1 MRFTVWCP
9 VDGAVEVATDD
20 VMTVIVRAG
29 SDVEVAFS
37 CPVCGDPIA
46 VRAQVPPS
54 LAGLL
59 GDVRADPGLPHSEAW
74 VPLQAHPK
82 RSTERIEVARASDR
96 IEAYMEYFRREL
108 ADADTV
114 ETMLVFMDSGAGR

>member
-9 VDGAVEVATDD
+9 IDGAVEVATDD
-20 VMTVIVRAG
+20 VMTVIVRSG

-37 CPVCGDPIA
+37 CPVCGEPIA

-59 GDVRADPGLPHSEAW
+59 GDERADPRPTHSEAW
-74 VPLQAHPK
+74 VPLQGCGGHAAD
-82 RSTERIEVARASDR
+82 IAAAAASDR
-96 IEAYMEYFRREL
+96 IDAYVEYFRREL

-114 ETMLVFMDSGAGR
+114 DSALAFMDSGAGR